1 MNILVVD
8 SDPIQI
14 QSLARGLKGRGHAVV
29 TATSKAESFSVL
41 DEPGDHIDLILTDL
55 NVPQL
60 DAFEL
65 IRRARAKNEL
75 FPVIIMTTHIGSE
88 LKKMIRGESCIAL
101 IEKPFVLEQLLQEIN
116 RFDLSHDA
124 I

>member
-1 MNILVVD
+1 LNILVVD

-14 QSLARGLKGRGHAVV
+14 QSLARWLKGRGHAVV

-41 DEPGDHIDLILTDL
+41 DESGDHIHLILTDL
-55 NVPQL
+55 KVPQL
-60 DAFEL
+60 DVFEL
-65 IRRARAKNEL
+65 IRKARAKNEL
-75 FPVIIMTTHIGSE
+75 FPVIIMTTYIGSE
-88 LKKMIRGESCIAL
+88 LKKKIRDVPCIAL

-116 RFDLSHDA
+116 RFDLSHSV

>member
-41 DEPGDHIDLILTDL
+41 DESNNHIHLILTDL
-55 NVPQL
+55 KVPQL
-60 DAFEL
+60 DVFEL
-65 IRRARAKNEL
+65 IRKARVKNEL
-75 FPVIIMTTHIGSE
+75 FPVIIMTTYIGSE
-88 LKKMIRGESCIAL
+88 LKKRIREEPCITL
-101 IEKPFVLEQLLQEIN
+101 IEKPFVLEKLLHEIN
-116 RFDLSHDA
+116 RFDLSSDA